1 MADAIHEM
9 LLQSIKAAESRYYR
23 LVLLVGKTGT
33 GKTAV
38 LQNLAC
44 HYGTEL
50 INVNLELS
58 RELLELTPVQRSL
71 RMPRILG
78 DLVSRYQSPVL
89 LDNLEILFDKDLKQ
103 DPLGVLQG
111 LSRNRTIVASWNGVT
126 TAGKLLY
133 AEFGHPEYRSYD
145 SADAL
150 IVGMDHTATIISVL
164 DTGGAGEQ

>member
-111 LSRNRTIVASWNGVT
+111 LSRKRDHRGIMERGYDCRKVAVC
-126 TAGKLLY
+126 
-133 AEFGHPEYRSYD
+133 
-145 SADAL
+145 
-150 IVGMDHTATIISVL
+150 
-164 DTGGAGEQ
+164 